1 LRFHFSVGV
10 AGEVEQTS
18 MRLSG
23 FAEYADTD
31 FPVPGSS
38 AISEWDLAW
47 RDENDGVAGEA
58 KTLDEFRALIKKN

>member
-1 LRFHFSVGV
+1 
-10 AGEVEQTS
+10 

-23 FAEYADTD
+23 LAEYAATD

-47 RDENDGVAGEA
+47 RAENDGVAGKA
-58 KTLDEFRALIKKN
+58 KTLDELRALIKKN